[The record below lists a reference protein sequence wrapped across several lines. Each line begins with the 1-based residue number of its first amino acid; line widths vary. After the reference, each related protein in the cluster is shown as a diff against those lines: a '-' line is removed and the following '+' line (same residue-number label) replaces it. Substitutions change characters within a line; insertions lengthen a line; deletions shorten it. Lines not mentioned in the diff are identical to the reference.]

1 MDTGE
6 VASVDWELLRQ
17 PPKYKLSLSEDNIL
31 IYTEEEFL
39 KYLQETKSRNDDGT
53 RY

>member
-17 PPKYKLSLSEDNIL
+17 PPKYKQVTEGNCVLT
-31 IYTEEEFL
+31 YTEEEFRQ
-39 KYLQETKSRNDDGT
+39 YLLETKVRKDDGT
-53 RY
+53 RD